1 MHKCNWLW
9 STESEESFENQHD
22 AYVGWIYSNLWRY
35 RKVRIC
41 YIFRHK
47 YKFWKCIFAYL
58 SFYFVLIMSIL
69 LLKTSTSWRKHFFR
83 RFQRFEASLNLQL
96 HWVFLQKGVT
106 FFARNCKMY
115 SIVSSFPKA
124 LIEMFKNK
132 FLILN
137 SILFRQMLCYNR
149 RIPLPELEARI
160 DVSF

>member
-83 RFQRFEASLNLQL
+83 RFQKFEASLNLQL

-115 SIVSSFPKA
+115 SIVSSFSQSIDWNVSKQ
-124 LIEMFKNK
+124 
-132 FLILN
+132 ILN
-137 SILFRQMLCYNR
+137 FKFYFLQTNVMLQQKN
-149 RIPLPELEARI
+149 PTAR
-160 DVSF
+160 VGS